1 MYDGSQHCGWQIQPN
16 ACSIQGDLQA
26 ALQIILK
33 EQIEV
38 VGCGRTDTG
47 VHATDYI
54 AHFDGPQNWTPD
66 PIKFRT
72 QLNGILGPTISIKN
86 ILPVAPDFHARFDA
100 TLRTYEYHLH
110 FNKDPFLTNRSFL
123 VYKPLNFDAMKI
135 AAQELL
141 NHTDFEC
148 FSKVHTDVSNF
159 YCTITKAQFE
169 VFHNRAVF
177 TITANRF
184 LRNMVR
190 AIIGTLIDIG
200 LGKYEVDHM
209 KQVILSKNRSKAGA
223 SVPAHA
229 LYLTTINYPNLNE

>member
-16 ACSIQGDLQA
+16 ARSIQGDLQD
-26 ALQIILK
+26 ALQTILK

-66 PIKFRT
+66 PLKFRT
-72 QLNGILGPTISIKN
+72 QMNGILGPTISIKN

-100 TLRTYEYHLH
+100 TFRTYEYHIH
-110 FNKDPFLTNRSFL
+110 FLKDPFLTNRSFL
-123 VYKPLNFDAMKI
+123 VYKPLNFEAMNL

-141 NHTDFEC
+141 KHTDFEC
-148 FSKVHTDVSNF
+148 FSKVNTDVNNF
-159 YCTITKAQFE
+159 NCTITKAHFDVFE
-169 VFHNRAVF
+169 NRAVF

-190 AIIGTLIDIG
+190 AIVGTLLEIG
-200 LGKYEVDHM
+200 LGKHDVQHIRTVL
-209 KQVILSKNRSKAGA
+209 QSKNRSMAGA